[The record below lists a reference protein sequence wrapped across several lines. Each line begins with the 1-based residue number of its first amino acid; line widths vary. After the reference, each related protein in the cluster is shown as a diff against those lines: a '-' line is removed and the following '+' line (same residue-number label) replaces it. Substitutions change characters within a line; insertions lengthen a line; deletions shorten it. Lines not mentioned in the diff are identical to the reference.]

1 MIILM
6 CDCHNLTCL
15 VLMYN
20 AEGKKMSIDRLS
32 NDTARQFF
40 IIHLGQPLLEGQ
52 QYRIAMSY
60 LGNLNDVLQGFY
72 KSSYTVNNQTR

>member
-1 MIILM
+1 MY
-6 CDCHNLTCL
+6 DCHTLNCL
-15 VLMYN
+15 VLVYN
-20 AEGKKMSIDRLS
+20 AEGKKISVDRLS

-40 IIHLGQPLLEGQ
+40 IIHLGKPLLKGQ

-72 KSSYTVNNQTR
+72 RSSYTVNNQTR